1 MLNIADEHFKTTIIN
16 MLKDLQEKLK
26 EGAEVRNLHR
36 KLKTSRK
43 KKINGN
49 YRIKKYSAKIKIS
62 SASLH

>member
-43 KKINGN
+43 KNKW
-49 YRIKKYSAKIKIS
+49 K
-62 SASLH
+62 L